1 MQSPQVKTL
10 LSIGIVIVLT
20 IGLHF
25 LGWLRPVENILRSTI
40 QPGSK
45 LLYNLSIKIN
55 QQKLPFQTAEE
66 FLDSYNKLNAEVEVY
81 RQKAIQFDRVSEE
94 NKTLRD
100 ELHFFTSTTYS
111 NVGAEVIGKN
121 IESFANTIILSR
133 GQKDGVEIGNP
144 VIVGEGILI
153 GKIFRVE
160 KDVSVARLLNDQQ
173 SKVAATVL
181 NQSKSIGLVEGGYG
195 ISVRM
200 NFIPQNEL
208 IAPGD
213 VVITSGLEEQTP
225 RGLIIGTVQTVEKEA
240 YEPFQKAVL
249 TPDVDLDKIF
259 MASILIK
266 KPS

>member
-1 MQSPQVKTL
+1 MRSPHIKTL
-10 LSIGIVIVLT
+10 ISIVIIIAFT
-20 IGLHF
+20 SGLHF
-25 LGWLRPVENILRSTI
+25 LGWLRPVENVLRSII

-45 LLYNLSIKIN
+45 VLYNLSIKIK
-55 QQKLPFQTAEE
+55 QDGLPFENADQ
-66 FLDSYNKLNAEVEVY
+66 FVSSYNKLTAQVEEY
-81 RQKAIQFDRVSEE
+81 RQKAVQFDRLSEE
-94 NKTLRD
+94 NKILRD
-100 ELHFFTSTTYS
+100 SLHFFTSTTYA

-121 IESFANTIILSR
+121 IESFANTIVLSR
-133 GQKDGVEIGNP
+133 GEKDGVAVGNP
-144 VIVGEGILI
+144 VIVGEGILV

-160 KDVSVARLLNDQQ
+160 KDVSIARLINDQQ

-225 RGLIIGTVQTVEKEA
+225 RGLLIGTVQTVEKEA

-259 MASILIK
+259 MVSILIK
-266 KPS
+266 VP